1 MKRIFWGM
9 LLIMIDFGITNGAA
23 FFDLLPDLLGVLLC
37 LWGMAQL
44 NDVWHRSKD
53 LRIPLLLRSL
63 YAGRPD
69 HLPLRHRDIIH
80 DDDHAADF
88 QCADAVSHLYAHRHD
103 PAYGK
108 RQALPVWKRT
118 ADQLDLAL
126 RHTVRDILCLPGE

>member
-37 LWGMAQL
+37 LWGIAQL
-44 NDVWHRSKD
+44 NDVWHRSRIRGFLCFYAVYTLAD
-53 LRIPLLLRSL
+53 LIIC
-63 YAGRPD
+63 
-69 HLPLRHRDIIH
+69 LRHRDIIH

-108 RQALPVWKRT
+108 RRALPVWKRT